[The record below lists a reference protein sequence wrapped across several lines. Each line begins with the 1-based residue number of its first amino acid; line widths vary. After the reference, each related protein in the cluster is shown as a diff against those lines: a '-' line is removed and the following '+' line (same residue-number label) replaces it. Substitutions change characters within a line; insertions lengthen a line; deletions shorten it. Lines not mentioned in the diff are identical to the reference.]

1 MQLFMIIVIGLQKDL
16 IIKTKYNKK
25 TDVWSL

>member
-1 MQLFMIIVIGLQKDL
+1 MIIVIGLQKDL

-25 TDVWSL
+25 TDESVKKSV